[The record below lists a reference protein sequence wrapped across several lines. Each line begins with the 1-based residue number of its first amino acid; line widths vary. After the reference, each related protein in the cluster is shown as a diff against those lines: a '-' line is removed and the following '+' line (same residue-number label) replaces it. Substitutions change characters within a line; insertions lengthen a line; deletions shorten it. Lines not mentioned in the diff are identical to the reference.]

1 MSKGL
6 RNVVRGAADGELL
19 HSIAERVRVQGED
32 LGRPARP
39 LHDPSRLTQDVED
52 VVPFRGLQ
60 CGGLFRNVNLAG
72 RRLDTRG

>member
-6 RNVVRGAADGELL
+6 RNVVGGTADAELL
-19 HSIAERVRVQGED
+19 HSAAERVRVQAED

-39 LHDPSRLTQDVED
+39 LHDPSSLAQNVDDVF
-52 VVPFRGLQ
+52 PFRGFQ
-60 CGGLFRNVNLAG
+60 SGGLFRDVSLAG